1 MDDTSSSI
9 CSSTNESSNGVHEK
23 DDSDPS
29 EVGSAGAGPVEVVS
43 SETSDSNN
51 STMTKSVD
59 STSQNYEGVSP
70 EKVLR
75 KGILKWIDFK
85 NFRGVLI
92 QDEEYRDIGPVKTDE
107 VLLHFDNIYPEWK
120 GFIVREKGEKGRGLI
135 PKISR
140 NARFQFHA
148 TKQSKKNTLMAY
160 YLRYEG
166 GKDIPLIHW
175 KGSLDAI
182 KLAKS
187 SLGIEVYNILSK
199 ASSSG
204 TDKRTISKQVNRA
217 RSSCMKRIRWARNQI
232 TNPDSVAME
241 RKAELG
247 NDIWELMANIANVDN
262 IERRADD
269 AYYSCIEDL
278 SSLGLDTEPNNT
290 KDGQDEEEPCRN
302 DDFETESKTS
312 F

>member
-1 MDDTSSSI
+1 M
-9 CSSTNESSNGVHEK
+9 
-23 DDSDPS
+23 
-29 EVGSAGAGPVEVVS
+29 
-43 SETSDSNN
+43 
-51 STMTKSVD
+51 
-59 STSQNYEGVSP
+59 
-70 EKVLR
+70 
-75 KGILKWIDFK
+75 
-85 NFRGVLI
+85 
-92 QDEEYRDIGPVKTDE
+92 
-107 VLLHFDNIYPEWK
+107 
-120 GFIVREKGEKGRGLI
+120 REKGEKGRGLM
-135 PKISR
+135 PKFRR
-140 NARFQFHA
+140 NARFEFHVA
-148 TKQSKKNTLMAY
+148 KQAKKNTLMAY

-166 GKDIPLIHW
+166 GKDIQLIHW

-217 RSSCMKRIRWARNQI
+217 RSSCMKRIHWARNQI

-247 NDIWELMANIANVDN
+247 NDIWELMANIANYDN

-278 SSLGLDTEPNNT
+278 SSLGLDTEPHNT